1 MRLDWFDN
9 KIFDRGRPAWVEA
22 LWVLLQALLVSSSM
36 PGSAHRI
43 LLLRLF
49 GGTVGRGVVIK
60 PRIRVKFPWRLKIG
74 DHVWIGEDAW
84 IDNLAPV
91 TVGDHVCLSQG
102 MYLCTGSH
110 DWQSDTFDLITRPIV
125 IQDHAWICAKAVVG
139 PGVTVSEGAVLT
151 LGSIA
156 TANLEPWRVHQGLPA
171 RPVGRRALSDRL
183 PPGRDPD
190 SRTLFEESNHRDA
203 L

>member
-91 TVGDHVCLSQG
+91 TEIGRAHV
-102 MYLCTGSH
+102 
-110 DWQSDTFDLITRPIV
+110 
-125 IQDHAWICAKAVVG
+125 
-139 PGVTVSEGAVLT
+139 
-151 LGSIA
+151 
-156 TANLEPWRVHQGLPA
+156 
-171 RPVGRRALSDRL
+171 
-183 PPGRDPD
+183 
-190 SRTLFEESNHRDA
+190 
-203 L
+203 